1 VISILSVGISREVQ
15 GDEPFV
21 ALLCDGFSNAMP
33 VALKRITLE
42 AGEGYSML
50 VLGNPISDLIERD
63 LILR

>member
-1 VISILSVGISREVQ
+1 M
-15 GDEPFV
+15 
-21 ALLCDGFSNAMP
+21 LCDGFSNAMP